1 MSQIIT
7 PASSNDALLLNMIDD
22 GTITD
27 SGSSYVL
34 PVGDDSIFDV
44 TGVRGNSISVDAA
57 NDTKINLTKGL
68 YQINFSGWVQ
78 TVGAV
83 TGSCDYQL
91 KVSTTPTFV
100 FADVIFD
107 RLLLSYDGVNP
118 VLDPSHTTLF
128 NVPDDITIYIQ
139 ITLSNGSNLT
149 WYLRSDET
157 IAGSTPTNVQ
167 IMRVGDA
174 L

>member
-1 MSQIIT
+1 MSQIIVPT
-7 PASSNDALLLNMIDD
+7 SSNDVLLLNMIDD
-22 GTITD
+22 GTTTA

-34 PVGDDSIFDV
+34 PAGDDTVFDV
-44 TGVRGNSISVDAA
+44 IGVRGNSITVDAA
-57 NDTKINLTKGL
+57 NDTKINLKKGL

-78 TVGAV
+78 TTGVV
-83 TGSCDYQL
+83 TGSVDYQL
-91 KVSTTPTFV
+91 KVSTSPTFA

-128 NVPDDITIYIQ
+128 NAASDTTIYIQ
-139 ITLSNGSNLT
+139 ITLSNGSSLT

-157 IAGSTPTNVQ
+157 IAGSTPTNIQ
-167 IMRVGDA
+167 IQRIGDA
-174 L
+174 V

>member
-7 PASSNDALLLNMIDD
+7 PTSSNDVLLLNMIDD
-22 GTITD
+22 GTVTN

-34 PVGDDSIFDV
+34 PVGNDTVFDV
-44 TGVRGNSISVDAA
+44 LGVRGSSITVDAA
-57 NDTKINLTKGL
+57 NSTKINLKSGL

-83 TGSCDYQL
+83 TGSVDYQL
-91 KVSTTPTFV
+91 KVSTSPTFA
-100 FADVIFD
+100 FADVILD

-128 NVPDDITIYIQ
+128 NTSTDTTIYIQ

-149 WYLRSDET
+149 WYLRSDKT

-167 IMRVGDA
+167 IQRVGDA
-174 L
+174 V